1 MVNLCIECKSK
12 RLLDSEFERGVDKNT
27 HEAKQLEE
35 FYGIRLLCTN
45 SFTPA
50 RHSRGRFP
58 QRHAT
63 TGQGECDSFEWPHA
77 PQKDLFS
84 YVRIA
89 VHFQKCGRTKSSH
102 FRHRSNCNFFAVANM
117 SNDFLLDRL
126 SIHAKEQPDKKVFS
140 FIGPGIDGGR
150 IQKSYTYNELATET
164 SRVAHVLLSSGLA
177 AGDRCVAINTA
188 V

>member
-1 MVNLCIECKSK
+1 MHLK
-12 RLLDSEFERGVDKNT
+12 RTYLVTFVLRYIFKNV
-27 HEAKQLEE
+27 A
-35 FYGIRLLCTN
+35 GPNRLIFAIVLTV
-45 SFTPA
+45 T
-50 RHSRGRFP
+50 
-58 QRHAT
+58 
-63 TGQGECDSFEWPHA
+63 
-77 PQKDLFS
+77 
-84 YVRIA
+84 
-89 VHFQKCGRTKSSH
+89 
-102 FRHRSNCNFFAVANM
+102 FFAVANM

-150 IQKSYTYNELATET
+150 IQKSYTYNELAKET